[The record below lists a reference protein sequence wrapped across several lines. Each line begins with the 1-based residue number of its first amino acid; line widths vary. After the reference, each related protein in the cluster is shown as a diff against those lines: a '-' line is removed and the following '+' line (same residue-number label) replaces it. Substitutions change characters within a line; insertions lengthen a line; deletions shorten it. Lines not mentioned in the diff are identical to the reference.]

1 MVKKNIQK
9 KIPSF
14 MSDKIEAN
22 SLSVNGDDAQLK
34 RTRSKISNISFN
46 SDGKTNEILNKPHLT
61 RNSSTKE

>member
-34 RTRSKISNISFN
+34 RTRSKISKKIISFLSFFIHIVN
-46 SDGKTNEILNKPHLT
+46 IKLIKSYLE
-61 RNSSTKE
+61 